1 MLRPRYLPRAM
12 ATIRTAV
19 KSDQDALGRYGGAL
33 MRQHHDAD
41 PRRFIQVEHPEAGY
55 GRYLV
60 SQIGVSDTLV
70 LVAESAGQVV
80 GYVYADLE
88 DIDWKDLR
96 GPCGYVH
103 DVYVDEEA
111 RGQGAGRALMRA
123 ALEWFHAQGATQA
136 VLLTKTGNHHAQQL
150 FASLGFRPTMTE
162 MTLDWDAAPPAPERG
177 ARARDGAGA
186 GEKP

>member
-1 MLRPRYLPRAM
+1 M
-12 ATIRTAV
+12 ATIRAAV

-60 SQIGVSDTLV
+60 SQIGVSSTLV
-70 LVAESAGQVV
+70 MVAEVAGDVV
-80 GYVYADLE
+80 GYVYADME
-88 DIDWKDLR
+88 GIDWKDLR

-103 DVYVDEEA
+103 DVFVDQKA

-123 ALEWFHAQGATQA
+123 ALDWFHSQGATQA
-136 VLLTKTGNHHAQQL
+136 VLLTKTGNHHAQAL

-162 MTLDWDAAPPAPERG
+162 MTLDWESAPPDGRRS
-177 ARARDGAGA
+177 ARAGSNA
-186 GEKP
+186 GEKE